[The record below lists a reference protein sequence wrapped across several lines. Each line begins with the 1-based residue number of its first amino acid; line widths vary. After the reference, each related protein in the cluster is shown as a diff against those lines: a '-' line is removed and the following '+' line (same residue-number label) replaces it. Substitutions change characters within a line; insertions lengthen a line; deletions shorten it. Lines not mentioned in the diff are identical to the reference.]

1 MPSHSKL
8 SPKHWTPPGPTR
20 TSLELVKDPLRIEIP
35 LVVGVGGAL
44 GAVAR
49 WQLATSMSSDTG
61 FPVATFSANIVGS
74 LLLGVVLVLGERFH
88 PRHHRA
94 WARVWRPF
102 LGTGV
107 LGGFTTFS
115 TVSLELVQLDIDLAM
130 TYLVASVAL
139 GLLAYAIG
147 NGVTRRLT
155 GITA

>member
-1 MPSHSKL
+1 M
-8 SPKHWTPPGPTR
+8 
-20 TSLELVKDPLRIEIP
+20 KDPLRIEVP
-35 LVVGVGGAL
+35 LAVAIGGAL

-49 WQLATSMSSDTG
+49 WQLASFMSSDTG
-61 FPVATFSANIVGS
+61 FPVATFSANILGS
-74 LLLGVVLVLGERFH
+74 FLLGVVLVLGERFH

-94 WARVWRPF
+94 WARLWRPF

-115 TVSLELVQLDIDLAM
+115 TVSLEIVQLDVDVAI
-130 TYLVASVAL
+130 TYLVASVTL

-155 GITA
+155 GIAS